1 MRVHNACEMADPR
14 LNAGDIRRT
23 LGRMA
28 HEVLEAHDGAQNLV
42 VVGILN
48 RGLYVAKRL
57 AFAMTNIE
65 GTTVPCGSLD
75 IGPFRDDAERTE
87 AASDQS
93 EIPFD
98 VNGKRV
104 VLTDEVM
111 QTGRTIRAAL
121 DALMSHG
128 RPAQVELAI
137 LIDRGGRELP
147 IQPDYVG
154 KVMEAAADEHI
165 EVRFAETDG
174 EDAVYVHKE
183 AQLAPAKH

>member
-1 MRVHNACEMADPR
+1 MADLR
-14 LNAGDIRRT
+14 LDAGDIRRT

-28 HEVLEAHDGAQNLV
+28 HEVLETHDGADNLV
-42 VVGILN
+42 VIGILK
-48 RGLYVAKRL
+48 RGFYVAKRL

-75 IGPFRDDAERTE
+75 IGPFRDDLAGL
-87 AASDQS
+87 SDVSDDS

-104 VLTDEVM
+104 VLVDEVM

-121 DALMSHG
+121 DALMRHG
-128 RPAQVELAI
+128 RPAQVRLAV

-147 IQPDYVG
+147 IQPNYVG
-154 KVMEAAADEHI
+154 KVMEAAKDERI

-174 EDAVYVHKE
+174 EDAVYIQKG
-183 AQLAPAKH
+183 AMPCTS